1 MCAII
6 APYFDEAILIQG
18 ISHILMRNYFVFA
31 LGYAK
36 AKVISCLFAC
46 KRNTKIHGKKA
57 LSLP

>member
-36 AKVISCLFAC
+36 AKK
-46 KRNTKIHGKKA
+46 KRG
-57 LSLP
+57 LSPRSLLKEGQWRHYLP